1 MHKVVVKQLA
11 KFKSKKKK
19 ISACL
24 FVKHKKVVVCATF
37 ERFLSKRKAIVHQPT
52 FISITTKRIIPKAA
66 GKPINLKNNKKTFT
80 HHIFTADAA
89 YSLQTTGD
97 LMGRYWRDF
106 TVQ

>member
-1 MHKVVVKQLA
+1 MHKVVIKQLA
-11 KFKSKKKK
+11 KFKSKKNF
-19 ISACL
+19 SACL
-24 FVKHKKVVVCATF
+24 FVKHKKVVCATF
-37 ERFLSKRKAIVHQPT
+37 ERFLSKRNAIVHQPT

-66 GKPINLKNNKKTFT
+66 GKPINLKNNKKIFT
-80 HHIFTADAA
+80 HHIFTADTA